1 MEILFSVIVAILL
14 LGVVSFI
21 LFLILGLILPFIKEP
36 KFGIAFIVTVLVIAY
51 FIYWGS
57 V

>member
-1 MEILFSVIVAILL
+1 MEILFSVIVAVLL

-21 LFLILGLILPFIKEP
+21 LLMLMGLIAPLFEEP
-36 KFGIAFIVTVLVIAY
+36 KIGIAIVVTILIIAY

>member
-1 MEILFSVIVAILL
+1 MEILFSVIVAVLL

-21 LFLILGLILPFIKEP
+21 LMLILGIVAPLFEEP
-36 KFGIAFIVTVLVIAY
+36 KIGIAIVVTILIIAY